1 LGAYLLKLNLY
12 IPRSNIYVPAR
23 KKILFQSALK
33 SGSFGS
39 MFDFNRDGTL
49 DALERAVE
57 FQFFDEIVM
66 GNDSEE
72 DDYEIDYNDDYE

>member
-1 LGAYLLKLNLY
+1 MMGDG
-12 IPRSNIYVPAR
+12 I
-23 KKILFQSALK
+23 
-33 SGSFGS
+33 FGS

-66 GNDSEE
+66 GNDSDEDLEE
-72 DDYEIDYNDDYE
+72 YENDLDDW